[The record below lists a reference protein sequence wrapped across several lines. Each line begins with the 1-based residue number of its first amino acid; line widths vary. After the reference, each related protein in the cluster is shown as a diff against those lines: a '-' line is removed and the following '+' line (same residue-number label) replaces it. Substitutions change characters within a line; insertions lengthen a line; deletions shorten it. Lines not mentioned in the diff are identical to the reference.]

1 MQTWSVDVLHDDELL
16 ASIRGPV
23 LVSLHDVRVVE
34 PDGDLA
40 FARLV
45 ESLEP
50 IFKKLNLVR
59 IAKLDSNDS
68 IAVEAI
74 LGDKEIPH
82 RPGDRRAEPLKTG
95 FNVDR
100 FADFG
105 CLFDARSMIA
115 WLRLALAR
123 VGVLLEKAVKNA
135 HRYRFTLAGSNR
147 RLVCSSIPRSIHLV
161 KLRSGL
167 PQRNDSLVPTAKSN
181 LLSHFIEPV
190 RPTMSMA
197 LEVSDLRKA
206 YAGHEALRGVSFGV
220 RAGERIALLGP
231 NGAGKTTL
239 IRCISGRIEVSAG
252 EIKLFGKKL
261 GQPNAATQLGVVP
274 QELAIYSDLSAREN
288 LECFARL
295 HGLRGRKLHDR
306 VDWALDWIGLEDR
319 ASDLTAKFSGGMKR
333 RVNIACGVM
342 HQPGLLLLDEPT
354 VGVDP
359 QSRQRIF
366 DMLDELNR
374 LGTTILLTTHHL
386 DEAQERSDRIVI
398 IDHGQVIAEGR
409 IEQLLEQT
417 VGKQKRVSLEVETEG
432 TIGKLP
438 PGLSVH
444 NPSGRIIGACE
455 NLADELPA
463 WMQGLASSGI
473 RIKNLELQTPNL
485 HHVFLHLTGREL
497 RE

>member
-1 MQTWSVDVLHDDELL
+1 
-16 ASIRGPV
+16 
-23 LVSLHDVRVVE
+23 
-34 PDGDLA
+34 
-40 FARLV
+40 
-45 ESLEP
+45 
-50 IFKKLNLVR
+50 
-59 IAKLDSNDS
+59 
-68 IAVEAI
+68 
-74 LGDKEIPH
+74 
-82 RPGDRRAEPLKTG
+82 
-95 FNVDR
+95 
-100 FADFG
+100 
-105 CLFDARSMIA
+105 
-115 WLRLALAR
+115 
-123 VGVLLEKAVKNA
+123 
-135 HRYRFTLAGSNR
+135 
-147 RLVCSSIPRSIHLV
+147 
-161 KLRSGL
+161 
-167 PQRNDSLVPTAKSN
+167 
-181 LLSHFIEPV
+181 
-190 RPTMSMA
+190 MA
-197 LEVSDLRKA
+197 LEVTDLRKA
-206 YAGHEALRGVSFGV
+206 YAGHEALQGVSFAV

-261 GQPNAATQLGVVP
+261 GQPNAAAQLGVVP
-274 QELAIYSDLSAREN
+274 QELAIYPDLSAREN

-306 VDWALDWIGLEDR
+306 VDWALDWIGLQDR
-319 ASDLTAKFSGGMKR
+319 AGDLTAKFSGGMKR

-398 IDHGQVIAEGR
+398 IDHGQVIAQGR

-417 VGKQKRVSLEVETEG
+417 VGKKKRVSLDVEG
-432 TIGKLP
+432 TVGKLP
-438 PGLSVH
+438 AGLTLHTST
-444 NPSGRIIGACE
+444 GRIVGACE

-463 WMQGLASSGI
+463 WMEGLASSGV